1 MGKGKK
7 KKANKGKKK
16 DGKKTENDTGLGG
29 TSLPV
34 TPEQME
40 RAISAAANRTED
52 PLKNWTR
59 LQNEECP
66 ICMLPLPLRG
76 SETSYCVTCGKT
88 VCAGCIIS
96 AGMVYR
102 RDGGDA
108 KTAKEKATTCPYCRS
123 DMAKDDEQYTLEKE
137 MKRAN
142 IGNGEAMFRVGGHYF
157 QGMLRLRQDKAEG
170 LKWFHKAVEAG
181 SRMAA
186 YCLGISYA
194 NGDGVEQGIEKALE
208 YFHKSAE
215 LGYIHAFS
223 LIGTIL
229 MKKGEIEEAMLNYR
243 KAAICGMSDDNLF
256 NALRDGFKCG
266 YITKDEYAYKLRE
279 NQAACN
285 EMKSDGRDRI
295 KVWLAQR

>member
-1 MGKGKK
+1 MGKGK
-7 KKANKGKKK
+7 KKANKGKKR
-16 DGKKTENDTGLGG
+16 GG
-29 TSLPV
+29 EKNREDAVVGNSLRLQI

-40 RAISAAANRTED
+40 RARLAAANRKED

-59 LQNEECP
+59 IQNEECP
-66 ICMLPLPLRG
+66 ICMLPLPHEA
-76 SETSYCVTCGKT
+76 SYFIYCVTCGKT
-88 VCAGCIIS
+88 VCMGCIIS
-96 AGMVYR
+96 TAKVHR
-102 RDGGDA
+102 SDGGDEE
-108 KTAKEKATTCPYCRS
+108 TATEKATTCPYCRS

-157 QGMLRLRQDKAEG
+157 QGMLCLRQDKAEG

-229 MKKGEIEEAMLNYR
+229 MKKGEIEEGMLNYR
-243 KAAICGMSDDNLF
+243 KAAICGMSDDSLF
-256 NALRDGFKCG
+256 KALRDGFKCG
-266 YITKDEYAYKLRE
+266 YITKDEYAFTLRE